1 MFAPTADRDILNG
14 YGCGASAPPGDDARG
29 SLSTV
34 AKRPRF
40 SRWRRLPP
48 VFRSGEHRPIG
59 TGNEIDRL
67 ILYLPAQSLDLAEAL
82 AEKSGIPAIQDY
94 CELLLNQAL
103 EAERDR
109 QKVIEFEARRGPL
122 EGFEQVA
129 SDPEYLAEWQLEAET
144 RPAPP
149 PPPAVDALSVDFVLA
164 EEAEAEEKYEAAAR
178 SGATPEAEPYA
189 PAGMPLANET
199 QDIAWVEE
207 AAPAGES
214 DDVEPG
220 AFRIEPASLPAPAP
234 PGRPTIR
241 AAADPEAVEIVR
253 RHAGFGREDRGFLPC
268 LRRGVPVPPV
278 QSNELIRALN
288 QLELEHR
295 DATVIDRR
303 LSHALHR
310 LALESQV
317 LLTDAWPGV
326 FDARM
331 VAVIRAVQESVE
343 RILSGQDIRYYPRN
357 AAKPAAPEPPH

>member
-1 MFAPTADRDILNG
+1 MP
-14 YGCGASAPPGDDARG
+14 
-29 SLSTV
+29 
-34 AKRPRF
+34 KRPRF

-67 ILYLPAQSLDLAEAL
+67 ILYLPARSLDLAEAL
-82 AEKSGIPAIQDY
+82 AEKAGIPAIQDY

-122 EGFEQVA
+122 EGFKQVA
-129 SDPEYLAEWQLEAET
+129 SDPDYLAEWQLEAEN

-149 PPPAVDALSVDFVLA
+149 PPPVVDALSVDFVLA
-164 EEAEAEEKYEAAAR
+164 EEAEAGEKFEAAAR
-178 SGATPEAEPYA
+178 TGTTPHADPHHQA
-189 PAGMPLANET
+189 GLPAANEAH
-199 QDIAWVEE
+199 DIAWIDEN
-207 AAPAGES
+207 APAGEE
-214 DDVEPG
+214 VESVEVQPG
-220 AFRIEPASLPAPAP
+220 GFEIEPASLPGPPAP
-234 PGRPTIR
+234 VRPTVR
-241 AAADPEAVEIVR
+241 AAADPDAVEIVR
-253 RHAGFGREDRGFLPC
+253 RHAGFSREDRGFLPC

-331 VAVIRAVQESVE
+331 IAVIRAVQESVE

-357 AAKPAAPEPPH
+357 AAKPATPEPPH